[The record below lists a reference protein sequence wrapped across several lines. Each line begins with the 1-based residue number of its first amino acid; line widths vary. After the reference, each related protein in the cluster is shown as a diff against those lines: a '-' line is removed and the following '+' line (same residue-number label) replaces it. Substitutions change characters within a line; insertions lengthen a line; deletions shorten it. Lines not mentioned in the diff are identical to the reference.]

1 MSEKTGFVKAE
12 KRQAKLRLALIGP
25 SGSGKTFSALA
36 IATALAGKGKIAVL
50 DTERASASLYA
61 DLFDFDVKTI
71 ESFSPLKYA
80 EAIHE
85 AEAAD
90 YAVIVI
96 DSLSHAWTAKD
107 GALEMVSEETVK
119 SRSKNSYMAWR
130 NVTPVHNAMI
140 DAIIGCKVHIV
151 CTIRSKMDYVQEKDE
166 STGKTVIR
174 KVGMQPI
181 QREGLDYEFTVVG
194 DLDQEHNLVISKSRC
209 RDVADSV
216 FKKPGKEFAD
226 KLLNWLNSGKPEEVP
241 VKKFPDKEI
250 WGKFDKAIEGIE
262 EYALDYL
269 IHVGWLKKTEK
280 LTDLAVEQ
288 KTYIVENLASFKSA
302 IEKWL
307 DEIRANDADGQNKT
321 KKEQSKDSLPM

>member
-1 MSEKTGFVKAE
+1 MTEKSGFVKAE
-12 KRQAKLRLALIGP
+12 KKQAKLRLALIGP

-71 ESFSPLKYA
+71 DSFSPLNYV
-80 EAIHE
+80 EAIHQ
-85 AEAAD
+85 AEDAG

-96 DSLSHAWTAKD
+96 DSLSHAWAAKD
-107 GALEMVSEETVK
+107 GALEMVNEETVK
-119 SRSKNSYMAWR
+119 SRSKNSYLAWR

-166 STGKTVIR
+166 ATGKTVIR

-226 KLLNWLNSGKPEEVP
+226 KLLNWLNSGKAAEPEQPKVDQYATAISGIEADVTLWLREQRWIT
-241 VKKFPDKEI
+241 DKEDAYDLVETRKQDVVNRI
-250 WGKFDKAIEGIE
+250 DNFKKVVKA
-262 EYALDYL
+262 
-269 IHVGWLKKTEK
+269 WKKAKDDDEAMEHADTQRK
-280 LTDLAVEQ
+280 AQ
-288 KTYIVENLASFKSA
+288 KETMV
-302 IEKWL
+302 
-307 DEIRANDADGQNKT
+307 
-321 KKEQSKDSLPM
+321 

>member
-1 MSEKTGFVKAE
+1 MTTEKTSGFVKAE
-12 KRQAKLRLALIGP
+12 KKQAKLRLALIGP

-61 DLFDFDVKTI
+61 DLFEFDVKTI
-71 ESFSPLKYA
+71 DSFSPLNYV
-80 EAIHE
+80 EAIHQ
-85 AEAAD
+85 AEDAG

-96 DSLSHAWTAKD
+96 DSLSHAWAAKD
-107 GALEMVSEETVK
+107 GALEMVNEETVK
-119 SRSKNSYMAWR
+119 SRSKNSYLAWR

-166 STGKTVIR
+166 ATGKTVIR

-216 FKKPGKEFAD
+216 WKKPGKEFAD
-226 KLLNWLNSGKPEEVP
+226 KLLSWLNSGKVDVLPEEP
-241 VKKFPDKEI
+241 QIDSLENLFNNAVK
-250 WGKFDKAIEGIE
+250 GINE
-262 EYALDYL
+262 AFGVHSALDYL
-269 IHVGWLKKTEK
+269 VSVGWLKKTEK
-280 LTDLAVEQ
+280 LSDL
-288 KTYIVENLASFKSA
+288 SFKHKKYIIENIDRLSAA
-302 IEKWL
+302 IEKWI
-307 DEIRANDADGQNKT
+307 DEIHADEQRKQQ
-321 KKEQSKDSLPM
+321 KETTV